1 MQVARQMS
9 KTLTEKSM
17 VFFVFSLLLVAILA
31 AGAGNLYF
39 ESDYRIFF
47 DKNNPQ
53 LIQQDEIE
61 NAYTK
66 SDNITLVVS
75 TNQPDLFNNQDIGA
89 IVQMTKQAW
98 SLPWSGRIDSLSNFQ
113 NTYAEGDDL
122 IVENLVPEQLDPAQ
136 LTSDQLAQLKQT
148 ALAQTELQD
157 FVISADGK
165 TTSIT
170 ITLQL
175 PEEKF
180 AKDKAIFEAVA
191 ATRQMISSFQQQ
203 YPHLTLHLLGQSTV
217 IVTFN
222 ELSQRDSGLW
232 FPVMFGVMALL
243 LLALLRSFTGML
255 STLVIIATSV
265 ASTLGLMGWFGLPI
279 NQITAALPVIILT
292 LAVCDCVHI
301 LNKYYV
307 NLAETEHKAAA
318 FEQALSVNFQPVFL
332 TSFTTV
338 IGFLSMNFSDTPPLR
353 DLGTWAAVGV
363 SFAFIYS
370 LTILP
375 FLALKLPAKGRPAA
389 TSTLSQRY
397 TLWLMNHKTSL
408 LVGFVLV
415 IAGLLS
421 QIPKNELNDSTIG
434 YFKQSVPFRQA
445 ADFMQTHLTGF
456 DMFNYSLSC
465 GETYCVNDPEYLNR
479 VVKFVDWLNQQPEI
493 VHVVSYTDIIK
504 RLNRNMNAG
513 DEKFYT
519 IPESRDLAAQYQ
531 LLYEL
536 SLPYGLDLNNIVNI
550 DKSALKISAIIKDQ
564 KAQQLLEIEQR
575 IDNWLAT
582 NEPELRSPGA
592 GISLMFAHL
601 GQRNIHSML
610 SGSLI
615 ALLFVTL
622 TLMVALRS
630 VKYGLISIIPNSLP
644 AAAAFGIWGI
654 VVAEVNVAVAV
665 VFSFTLGVIVD
676 DTVHFLTK
684 YIHARKEQ
692 AKDAFQSVEYALANV
707 GSSIVITTIVLAA
720 GFAILALSDFN
731 VNAYMGAMVALTI
744 LIALVFDLV
753 LLPVALLRKSSARTS
768 SEQAT
773 KRQV

>member
-1 MQVARQMS
+1 MFSTSRMS
-9 KTLTEKSM
+9 KVLTEKSSY
-17 VFFVFSLLLVAILA
+17 FFAVSLLLVAVLA
-31 AGAGNLYF
+31 IGTGNLYF
-39 ESDYRIFF
+39 ESDYKIFF

-53 LIQQDEIE
+53 LLQQDEIE
-61 NAYTK
+61 SAYTK
-66 SDNITLVVS
+66 SDNITLVVA
-75 TNQPDLFNNQDIGA
+75 TDKPDLFNKQDLRA
-89 IVQMTKQAW
+89 IVDMTKQAW
-98 SLPWSGRIDSLSNFQ
+98 TLPWSGRVDSLTNFQ
-113 NTYAEGDDL
+113 NTYAEADDL
-122 IVENLVPEQLDPAQ
+122 IVENLVPENIEPEN
-136 LTSDQLAQLKQT
+136 LTPSDLEQLKQT

-170 ITLQL
+170 ILLQL

-191 ATRQMISSFQQQ
+191 ATREFVSGFQQK
-203 YPHLTLHLLGQSTV
+203 YPHLKMHLLGQSTV

-232 FPVMFGVMALL
+232 FPVMFAVMALL
-243 LLALLRSFTGML
+243 LLALLRSVTGML
-255 STLVIIATSV
+255 STLIVIATSV

-301 LNKYYV
+301 LNNYYFQLV
-307 NLAETEHKAAA
+307 EQQQKATA
-318 FEQALSVNFQPVFL
+318 FEKALTRNYQPVFL

-363 SFAFIYS
+363 TFAYIYS

-375 FLALKLPAKGRPAA
+375 FLALKLPAKARVATNSSFSQTYTIWLQTNKRP
-389 TSTLSQRY
+389 
-397 TLWLMNHKTSL
+397 L
-408 LVGFVLV
+408 LVGLIVVIGGLV
-415 IAGLLS
+415 S

-445 ADFMQTHLTGF
+445 ADFMQTNLTGF
-456 DMFNYSLSC
+456 DTFNYSLSC
-465 GETYCVNDPEYLNR
+465 GDTYCVNDPEYLNR
-479 VVKFVDWLNQQPEI
+479 VVKFVDWLNAQPEI

-513 DEKFYT
+513 DEKFYNM
-519 IPESRDLAAQYQ
+519 PDSRELAAQYQ

-536 SLPYGLDLNNIVNI
+536 SLPYGLDLNNMVNI

-564 KAQQLLEIEQR
+564 KAQQLLDIEQR
-575 IDNWLAT
+575 IDDWLAT
-582 NEPELRSPGA
+582 NAPELRSPGA

-601 GQRNIHSML
+601 GQRNINSML
-610 SGSLI
+610 AGSFT
-615 ALLFVTL
+615 ALLFVTI
-622 TLMVALRS
+622 TLIIALRS
-630 VKYGLISIIPNSLP
+630 VKYGLISIIPNSVP

-654 VVAEVNVAVAV
+654 FVGEVNVAVAV

-676 DTVHFLTK
+676 DTVHFLDK
-684 YIHARKEQ
+684 YIHARNELN
-692 AKDAFQSVEYALANV
+692 KDSFQSVEYAMSNV
-707 GSSIVITTIVLAA
+707 GRSIIITTIVLAG
-720 GFAILALSDFN
+720 GFSILAMSDFN
-731 VNAYMGAMVALTI
+731 VNAYMGAMVSLTI
-744 LIALVFDLV
+744 LIALVLDLV
-753 LLPVALLRKSSARTS
+753 LLPLILLNRKT
-768 SEQAT
+768 
-773 KRQV
+773 

>member
-1 MQVARQMS
+1 MFSASRMSQV
-9 KTLTEKSM
+9 LTEKSTY
-17 VFFVFSLLLVAILA
+17 FFVASLLLVAVLA

-39 ESDYRIFF
+39 ESDYKIFF

-53 LIQQDEIE
+53 LLQQDEIE

-66 SDNITLVVS
+66 SDNITLVVA
-75 TNQPDLFNNQDIGA
+75 TDEPDLFNKKDLAA
-89 IVQMTKQAW
+89 ILDMTKEAW
-98 SLPWSGRIDSLSNFQ
+98 NLPWSGRVDSLTNFQ

-122 IVENLVPEQLDPAQ
+122 IVENLVPEDLDPAT
-136 LTSDQLAQLKQT
+136 LTTSSLAQLKQT

-157 FVISADGK
+157 FVISGDGK

-170 ITLQL
+170 ILLQL

-191 ATRQMISSFQQQ
+191 ATRELVSGFQQK
-203 YPHLTLHLLGQSTV
+203 YPHLKIHLLGQSTV

-232 FPVMFGVMALL
+232 FPVMFVVMALL
-243 LLALLRSFTGML
+243 LFALLRSLTGML
-255 STLVIIATSV
+255 STLMVIATSV

-301 LNKYYV
+301 LNNYYF
-307 NLAETEHKAAA
+307 NLADTQHKPVA
-318 FEQALSVNFQPVFL
+318 FEKALSTNLQPVFL

-363 SFAFIYS
+363 TFAYIYS

-375 FLALKLPAKGRPAA
+375 FLALKLPAKGRIAA
-389 TSTLSQRY
+389 NSKFSHSY
-397 TLWLMNHKTSL
+397 THWLMNNKGPL
-408 LVGFVLV
+408 LIGFIVV
-415 IAGLLS
+415 IGGLLS

-445 ADFMQTHLTGF
+445 ADFMQSNLTGF
-456 DMFNYSLSC
+456 DTFNYSLSC
-465 GETYCVNDPEYLNR
+465 GETYCVNDPEYLNK
-479 VVKFVDWLNQQPEI
+479 VVKFVDWLNAQPEI

-504 RLNRNMNAG
+504 RLNRNMNEGA
-513 DEKFYT
+513 EKFYN
-519 IPESRDLAAQYQ
+519 IPDSRELAAQYQ

-550 DKSALKISAIIKDQ
+550 DKSALKISAIIKEQ

-575 IDNWLAT
+575 VDDWLAT
-582 NEPELRSPGA
+582 NMPELRSPAA

-610 SGSLI
+610 SGSLL

-622 TLMVALRS
+622 TLIVALKS

-654 VVAEVNVAVAV
+654 VVGEVNVAVAV

-684 YIHARKEQ
+684 YMRAKNDLGKNSVQ
-692 AKDAFQSVEYALANV
+692 AVEYAMSSV

-720 GFAILALSDFN
+720 GFSVLAMSDFN

-753 LLPVALLRKSSARTS
+753 LLPLALLKKETTS
-768 SEQAT
+768 G
-773 KRQV
+773 